1 MESSVPSKTG
11 SPSSDVPVVETS
23 PLSLDAASQNGSGD
37 DALEESM
44 SEASRSELWAA
55 EELHALRAVL
65 QVQDKQNKLT
75 IKALR
80 ELTRSHE
87 TIIVSL
93 RKEAAQAEAAL
104 VMVSNAHVKSIGEHA
119 KREAVLISNIEE
131 EKVRTSV
138 QRDSHLR
145 ELEATLDLIS
155 CMRKEATSQAED
167 HQAELNRQQELLAQE
182 REAARSTTSRVLL
195 IVLFASAA
203 IFIFVT
209 VCLAPPEGLQR
220 ALSKMK
226 DKGPFL
232 GVWHGDL

>member
-11 SPSSDVPVVETS
+11 SPSSEVPVVETS

-75 IKALR
+75 IKTLR

-119 KREAVLISNIEE
+119 KREAVLISNVEE
-131 EKVRTSV
+131 EKVRTSA

-167 HQAELNRQQELLAQE
+167 HQAELNRQQEFWPKNERLLE
-182 REAARSTTSRVLL
+182 
-195 IVLFASAA
+195 
-203 IFIFVT
+203 
-209 VCLAPPEGLQR
+209 APPAVCCSSSFSLQR
-220 ALSKMK
+220 RFSFSWRCALLHLRDFKERCRR
-226 DKGPFL
+226 
-232 GVWHGDL
+232 